1 MKYFVENTT
10 LFFLNASFKYS
21 IPPFTPHI
29 LLLYTCNA
37 LVLLIPEHYMFC
49 RNFMESYYPVIWE
62 AELGIQR
69 HWHYVNSGN

>member
-37 LVLLIPEHYMFC
+37 LVLLIPDICF
-49 RNFMESYYPVIWE
+49 
-62 AELGIQR
+62 AGIL
-69 HWHYVNSGN
+69 WNPIIL